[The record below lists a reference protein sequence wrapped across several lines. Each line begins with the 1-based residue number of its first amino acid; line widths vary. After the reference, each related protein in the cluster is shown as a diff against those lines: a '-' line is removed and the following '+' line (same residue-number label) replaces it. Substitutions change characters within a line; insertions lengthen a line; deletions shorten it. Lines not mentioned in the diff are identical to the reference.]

1 MNRPL
6 TRQSIWACG
15 VGLTLMLAGCGSN
28 HTKTIGFRFDGVP
41 ATAAPGASVNFT
53 LSVVDGNNKPVS
65 GYKGTVKFASTDST
79 ATLPANYTFTGSASQ
94 QFNAQFK
101 LPGKWAITA
110 SDTAAPAPSGS
121 AFLIVQGP
129 ASRLVKVSGD
139 AQTGAAGAQLPQALV
154 VQAIDDGGN
163 PVAGVNVAWT
173 TTMGG
178 GTITPATVVTGAD
191 GKATAQ
197 ATLGSSGTSYTFQ
210 AAVDNLVGSPV
221 VFTSQHGPFK
231 LVYTDPTGGKLRL
244 IKNSASTA
252 TSAVLDFVV
261 GSGGQT
267 GYASGF
273 NLPLDDTKVKLSGMT
288 PGTALNPGSAPAA
301 ANAVLPTS
309 GPLKGVL
316 VAAQSQKASGTGA
329 VTGDTALAAG
339 AVIYTI
345 TLDLL
350 DTSAPGVVF
359 DGTAS
364 GFVLK
369 SGGLL
374 NKTGT
379 AVVAPADVQLGKLEV
394 QQ

>member
-1 MNRPL
+1 
-6 TRQSIWACG
+6 
-15 VGLTLMLAGCGSN
+15 
-28 HTKTIGFRFDGVP
+28 
-41 ATAAPGASVNFT
+41 
-53 LSVVDGNNKPVS
+53 
-65 GYKGTVKFASTDST
+65 
-79 ATLPANYTFTGSASQ
+79 
-94 QFNAQFK
+94 
-101 LPGKWAITA
+101 
-110 SDTAAPAPSGS
+110 
-121 AFLIVQGP
+121 
-129 ASRLVKVSGD
+129 
-139 AQTGAAGAQLPQALV
+139 
-154 VQAIDDGGN
+154 
-163 PVAGVNVAWT
+163 
-173 TTMGG
+173 
-178 GTITPATVVTGAD
+178 
-191 GKATAQ
+191 
-197 ATLGSSGTSYTFQ
+197 
-210 AAVDNLVGSPV
+210 VGSPV

-244 IKNSASTA
+244 VKNSASTA

-261 GSGGQT
+261 GSGAQT